1 MNVVE
6 QSQYFCLNYLSYMRK
21 VANHFQISQ
30 SQATCLNLI
39 PSQGISQSD
48 LAKKLSLDIS
58 TLSRNLDHLIKSN
71 FIIKQVSRID
81 RRSYRINLSTKGMK
95 FYKLFNEEMQSRLQT
110 IYNGISLDEIEQ
122 LTEILNKINWQFE
135 LHEK

>member
-6 QSQYFCLNYLSYMRK
+6 QSQNFCLYYLSYLRK
-21 VANHFQISQ
+21 VANHFEISQ
-30 SQATCLNLI
+30 SQAICLNLI
-39 PSQGISQSD
+39 PAQGISQSD

-58 TLSRNLDHLIKSN
+58 TLSRNLNHLIKLN
-71 FIIKQVSRID
+71 LINKQVSNVD
-81 RRSYRINLSTKGMK
+81 KRSYRINLSAKGMQ
-95 FYKLFNEEMQSRLQT
+95 FYKLFNEEIQSRLQK

-122 LTEILNKINWQFE
+122 LTEILNKVNWQFE

>member
-6 QSQYFCLNYLSYMRK
+6 RSQNFCLYYLSYLRK
-21 VANHFQISQ
+21 VANHFEISQ
-30 SQATCLNLI
+30 SQAICLNLI
-39 PSQGISQSD
+39 PAQGISQSD

-58 TLSRNLDHLIKSN
+58 TLSRNLNHLIKLN
-71 FIIKQVSRID
+71 LINKQVSNVD
-81 RRSYRINLSTKGMK
+81 KRSYRINLSAKGMQ
-95 FYKLFNEEMQSRLQT
+95 FYKLFNEEIQSRLQK

-122 LTEILNKINWQFE
+122 LTEILNKVNWQFE

>member
-6 QSQYFCLNYLSYMRK
+6 QSQNFCLNYLSYLRK
-21 VANHFQISQ
+21 VANYFEISQ
-30 SQATCLNLI
+30 SQAICLNLI
-39 PSQGISQSD
+39 PTQGISQSD

-58 TLSRNLDHLIKSN
+58 TLSRNLNHLIKLN
-71 FIIKQVSRID
+71 LINKQVSNVD
-81 RRSYRINLSTKGMK
+81 KRSYRINLSAKGMQ
-95 FYKLFNEEMQSRLQT
+95 FYKLFNEEIQSRLQK

-122 LTEILNKINWQFE
+122 LTEILNKVNWQFE

>member
-6 QSQYFCLNYLSYMRK
+6 QSQDFCLNYLSYMRK